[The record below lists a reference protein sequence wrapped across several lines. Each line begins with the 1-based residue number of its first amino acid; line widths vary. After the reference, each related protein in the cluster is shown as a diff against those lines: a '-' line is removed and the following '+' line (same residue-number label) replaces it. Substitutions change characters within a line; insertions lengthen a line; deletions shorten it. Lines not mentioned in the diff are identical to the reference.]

1 MSIKIVGA
9 ILIVACCS
17 WFGFSLSQNHKF
29 EEQSMRQLMSALDF
43 MGCELQYRMTPLP
56 ELCRETAST
65 CKGVIQQVFL
75 ALSRELEEQISPNAT
90 LCMKAVVQENR
101 QIPRLTRG
109 VLVTF
114 GESLG
119 CFDLSGQLN
128 GLEAARQA
136 CRSALETLS
145 QNRDVRL
152 RSYQTLGICAGAA
165 LVVLFI

>member
-1 MSIKIVGA
+1 M
-9 ILIVACCS
+9 
-17 WFGFSLSQNHKF
+17 N
-29 EEQSMRQLMSALDF
+29 ALDF

-56 ELCRETAST
+56 ELCKETAHI

-75 ALSRELEEQISPNAT
+75 ALSQELEDQVSPDAAT
-90 LCMKAVVQENR
+90 CMKAVVLRNK
-101 QIPRLTRG
+101 QIPNMTRD
-109 VLVTF
+109 VLMEF

-136 CRSALETLS
+136 CRRTLQS
-145 QNRDVRL
+145 LSDNRDIRL
-152 RSYQTLGICAGAA
+152 RSYQTLGICTGAA

>member
-1 MSIKIVGA
+1 
-9 ILIVACCS
+9 
-17 WFGFSLSQNHKF
+17 
-29 EEQSMRQLMSALDF
+29 MRQLISALDF

-56 ELCRETAST
+56 ELCKETAGT

-75 ALSRELEEQISPNAT
+75 ALSRELEEQISPNAAI
-90 LCMKAVVQENR
+90 CMKAVVQENR
-101 QIPRLTRG
+101 QVPRLTRE
-109 VLVTF
+109 VLLTF

-119 CFDLSGQLN
+119 NFDLSGQLN
-128 GLEAARQA
+128 GLETARQA
-136 CRSALETLS
+136 CRRELEALA

>member
-1 MSIKIVGA
+1 
-9 ILIVACCS
+9 
-17 WFGFSLSQNHKF
+17 
-29 EEQSMRQLMSALDF
+29 MRQLMSALDF

-75 ALSRELEEQISPNAT
+75 TLSRELEDQVSPNAA
-90 LCMKAVVQENR
+90 LCMKAVIQGNQ
-101 QIPRLTRG
+101 QIPRLTRE

-114 GESLG
+114 GDSLG

-136 CRSALETLS
+136 CRRELEALA

-152 RSYQTLGICAGAA
+152 RSYQTLGICVGAA